1 MEEVVAAV
9 AVAVAVAVVVGVVQA
24 MEMEDQAVEEMVDQN
39 NGHGAQAVGLEV
51 VMEEMVAGTVTL
63 KPGPL
68 AMEDLVVGVV
78 EVPVAEVVV
87 EVRIVEQW
95 LLSRPLEVVVVEVV
109 VVKQRILL
117 RPLEVVEAKE
127 REDLAMEEMVAGVKH
142 GALPLVDLVVGV
154 LEVAVVVVAIV
165 VKQWKLPQPLQA
177 VMVVKQSRLLKHQEV
192 VGVEE
197 REDLVMEEMVVVA
210 GLRHGA
216 LQMADLVVAVVEV
229 VVVAKRPQLHQPL
242 KLAGA
247 MGWEDLAEVWVEV
260 AKEENKQLQR

>member
-9 AVAVAVAVVVGVVQA
+9 AVAVAVGVVQA

-177 VMVVKQSRLLKHQEV
+177 VMVVVVKQSRLLKHQEV

-216 LQMADLVVAVVEV
+216 LRMEDLVVAVVEV

-247 MGWEDLAEVWVEV
+247 MGWEDLAEVCVEV